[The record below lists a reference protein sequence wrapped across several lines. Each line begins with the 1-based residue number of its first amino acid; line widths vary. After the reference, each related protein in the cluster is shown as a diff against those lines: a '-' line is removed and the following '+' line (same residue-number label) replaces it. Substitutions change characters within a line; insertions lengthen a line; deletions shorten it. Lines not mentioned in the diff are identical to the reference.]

1 MCTAHFTDLSV
12 HAQLMGHTEVS
23 DHDVQGITTSHED
36 VCSAEVTM
44 DDAQGVQ
51 VVHASRT
58 LLQDGDRRRQ
68 WQHLHNNGITVGQ
81 MPG

>member
-1 MCTAHFTDLSV
+1 
-12 HAQLMGHTEVS
+12 
-23 DHDVQGITTSHED
+23 
-36 VCSAEVTM
+36 M

-68 WQHLHNNGITVGQ
+68 WQHLHNNGITVGP

>member
-1 MCTAHFTDLSV
+1 
-12 HAQLMGHTEVS
+12 MGHTKVS
-23 DHDVQGITTSHED
+23 DNNVQRSLAGHQD

-68 WQHLHNNGITVGQ
+68 WQHLHNNGITVGPI
-81 MPG
+81 PG

>member
-1 MCTAHFTDLSV
+1 MFDSRFTYLGV
-12 HAQLMGHTEVS
+12 HSQLMGHTEVR
-23 DHDVQGITTSHED
+23 DNDVQWHCASDQD

-68 WQHLHNNGITVGQ
+68 WQHLHNIGITER
-81 MPG
+81 